1 MCERDW
7 RRLEHLRLVSNRGK
21 SVEILSKCIAVA
33 TRNGFVGSTL
43 AKAFR
48 GKDALR
54 RTLAQVHRCLKM
66 GELIDLYWSKPKY
79 LPGAYWDF
87 WHHYIPL
94 TNQRNVGIERCARNS
109 CLIRRWKNGL
119 HCFR

>member
-7 RRLEHLRLVSNRGK
+7 RRLEHLRLVSDRGK
-21 SVEILSKCIAVA
+21 SVEILSKCIVVA
-33 TRNGFVGSTL
+33 RRNGFVGSTL

-48 GKDALR
+48 GMDALP

-66 GELIDLYWSKPKY
+66 GSRLICIGPNLKY

-94 TNQRNVGIERCARNS
+94 TNEFLKECWN
-109 CLIRRWKNGL
+109 
-119 HCFR
+119 